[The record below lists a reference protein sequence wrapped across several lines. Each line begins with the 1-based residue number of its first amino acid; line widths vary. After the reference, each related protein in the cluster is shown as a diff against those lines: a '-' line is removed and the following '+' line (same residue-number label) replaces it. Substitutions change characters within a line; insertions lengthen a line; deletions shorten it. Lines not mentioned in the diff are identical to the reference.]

1 MLDVLVTIIL
11 TFIGMALLWLMIWS
25 ATITMPTKQ
34 LAKNFPEDVQRSLQP
49 RLDALP
55 MSGKRVF
62 GMMILIVLIL
72 GFIALF
78 VIGGL
83 DGMNNNFTFPDY
95 LVRFLIMSYG
105 VKAFDIIGLDFFLL
119 TKTHFFQHYFPETE
133 GCAGW
138 QQFGYNRKQQLR
150 HIIVM
155 GLLAL
160 LEALLFWYISLH

>member
-1 MLDVLVTIIL
+1 MHDVLVTIIL
-11 TFIGMALLWLMIWS
+11 TLIGMVLLWLMIWS
-25 ATITMPTKQ
+25 ATVTMPTKL
-34 LAKNFPEDVQRSLQP
+34 LAKNFPEDVQRALQP

-83 DGMNNNFTFPDY
+83 DGMNNSFTFTDY
-95 LVRFLIMSYG
+95 LIRFLIMSYG

-119 TKTHFFQHYFPETE
+119 TKTHFFQSFFPETE

-150 HIIVM
+150 HIIIM
-155 GLLAL
+155 GLMAP
-160 LEALLFWYISLH
+160 LEALLFWYVSLQ

>member
-1 MLDVLVTIIL
+1 MIVTVIL
-11 TFIGMALLWLMIWS
+11 TLTGMVLLWLMIWS
-25 ATITMPTKQ
+25 ATVTMPTKL
-34 LAKNFPEDVQRSLQP
+34 LAKNFPEDVQQALQP

-78 VIGGL
+78 IIGGI
-83 DGMNNNFTFPDY
+83 DGISNGFTYLDY

-119 TKTHFFQHYFPETE
+119 TKTHFFQHFFPETE

-150 HIIVM
+150 QIIIM
-155 GLLAL
+155 GLMSP
-160 LEALLFWYISLH
+160 LEALLFWYVSLQ

>member
-1 MLDVLVTIIL
+1 MIVTVIL
-11 TFIGMALLWLMIWS
+11 TLTGMVLLWLMIWS
-25 ATITMPTKQ
+25 ATVTMPSKL
-34 LAKNFPEDVQRSLQP
+34 LAKNFPEDVQQALQP
-49 RLDALP
+49 RLDAMP

-78 VIGGL
+78 IIGGI
-83 DGMNNNFTFPDY
+83 DGISNGFTYLDY

-119 TKTHFFQHYFPETE
+119 TKTHFFQHFFPETE

-150 HIIVM
+150 QIIIM
-155 GLLAL
+155 GLMSP
-160 LEALLFWYISLH
+160 LEALLFWYVSLQ

>member
-1 MLDVLVTIIL
+1 MLVTIIL
-11 TFIGMALLWLMIWS
+11 TLIGMVLLWLMIWS
-25 ATITMPTKQ
+25 ATVTMPTKL
-34 LAKNFPEDVQRSLQP
+34 LAKNFPEDVQQALQP

-78 VIGGL
+78 IIGGM
-83 DGMNNNFTFPDY
+83 DGMNNNFTYPDY

-119 TKTHFFQHYFPETE
+119 TKTHFFQHFFPETE

-150 HIIVM
+150 HIIIM
-155 GLLAL
+155 GIMSL
-160 LEALLFWYISLH
+160 LEALLFRCISLQ

>member
-1 MLDVLVTIIL
+1 MIVTVIL
-11 TFIGMALLWLMIWS
+11 TLTGMVLLWLMIWS
-25 ATITMPTKQ
+25 ATVTMPSKL
-34 LAKNFPEDVQRSLQP
+34 LAKNFPEDVQQALQP

-78 VIGGL
+78 IIGGI
-83 DGMNNNFTFPDY
+83 DGISNGFTYLDY

-119 TKTHFFQHYFPETE
+119 TKTHFFQHFFPETE

-150 HIIVM
+150 QIIIM
-155 GLLAL
+155 GLMSP
-160 LEALLFWYISLH
+160 LEALLFWYVSLQ

>member
-1 MLDVLVTIIL
+1 MIVTVIL
-11 TFIGMALLWLMIWS
+11 TLTGMVLLWLMIWS
-25 ATITMPTKQ
+25 ATVTMPTKL
-34 LAKNFPEDVQRSLQP
+34 LAKNFPEDVQQSLQP

-78 VIGGL
+78 IIGGI
-83 DGMNNNFTFPDY
+83 DGISNGFTYLDY

-119 TKTHFFQHYFPETE
+119 TKTHFFQHFFPETE

-150 HIIVM
+150 QIIIM
-155 GLLAL
+155 GLMSP
-160 LEALLFWYISLH
+160 LEALLFWYVSLQ

>member
-1 MLDVLVTIIL
+1 MRDVLVTIIL
-11 TFIGMALLWLMIWS
+11 TLAGMALLWLMIWS
-25 ATITMPTKQ
+25 ATVTMPTKL
-34 LAKNFPEDVQRSLQP
+34 LAKNFPEDVQQALQP
-49 RLDALP
+49 RLDSLP

-78 VIGGL
+78 IIGGI
-83 DGMNNNFTFPDY
+83 DGMNNNFTYTDY

-119 TKTHFFQHYFPETE
+119 TKTHFFQRFFPETE

-150 HIIVM
+150 HIIAM
-155 GLLAL
+155 GLMTLP
-160 LEALLFWYISLH
+160 EALLFRYISLQ

>member
-1 MLDVLVTIIL
+1 MRDVLVTIIL
-11 TFIGMALLWLMIWS
+11 TLTGMALLWLMIWS
-25 ATITMPTKQ
+25 ATVTMPTKL
-34 LAKNFPEDVQRSLQP
+34 LAKNFPEDVQQSLQP

-83 DGMNNNFTFPDY
+83 DGMNNSFTYPDY

-119 TKTHFFQHYFPETE
+119 TKTHFFQHFFPETE

-138 QQFGYNRKQQLR
+138 KQFGYNRKQQLR
-150 HIIVM
+150 QIIIM
-155 GLLAL
+155 GILSP
-160 LEALLFWYISLH
+160 LEALLFWYISLQ